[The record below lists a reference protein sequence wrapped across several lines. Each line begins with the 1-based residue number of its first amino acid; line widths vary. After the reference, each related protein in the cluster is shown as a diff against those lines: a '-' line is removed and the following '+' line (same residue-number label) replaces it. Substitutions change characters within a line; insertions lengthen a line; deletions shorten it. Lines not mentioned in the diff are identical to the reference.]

1 MKNMKK
7 RLIYPFIVLA
17 LCCFGTQPVFA
28 EETENLE
35 QKTEQKES
43 SSAPA
48 FLKPKIAE
56 VPIIMYHLVTKNSR
70 YIGKHGITPE
80 ELESDLK
87 FLKEKGYQTIVME
100 DLIAF
105 VKKERD
111 LPDKPIVLTF
121 DDGNSSD
128 YRYLYPLLQKYDMK
142 AVVSVLGRPTDEC
155 TVLASNHEGTHNFP
169 TLTWNQIKEM
179 NDSKLVEIQNHSY
192 DLHKDEGSG
201 QKQGESVEDYHKRLR
216 EDLKKMQARTKEML
230 GFEPNTFTYPFGIV
244 SDNAKPV
251 LDELEIIAT
260 LSCHDGINYLKEND
274 LECLYRLKRDNRP
287 NGVSVSEVLEK
298 MRRPQ
303 S

>member
-1 MKNMKK
+1 MKNVKK
-7 RLIYPFIVLA
+7 RLIYPFIVMM
-17 LCCFGTQPVFA
+17 LCCFGAQPVFA
-28 EETENLE
+28 EKAEES
-35 QKTEQKES
+35 KTEES
-43 SSAPA
+43 SATPA
-48 FLKPKIAE
+48 FFKQETVE

-87 FLKEKGYQTIVME
+87 YLKEKGYQTVVME

-105 VKKERD
+105 VNNGIK
-111 LPDKPIVLTF
+111 LPDKSIVLTF

-155 TVLASNHEGTHNFP
+155 TVLASNHESTKIFP

-179 NDSKLVEIQNHSY
+179 NDSKYVEIQNHSY

-201 QKQGESVEDYHKRLR
+201 QKHGESVENYQKRLR
-216 EDLKKMQARTKEML
+216 EDLTKMQMRIKEVL

-251 LDELEIIAT
+251 LKELGLIAT
-260 LSCHDGINYLKEND
+260 LSCHDGMNYLKEND
-274 LECLYRLKRDNRP
+274 LDCLYRLKRDNRP
-287 NGVSVSEVLEK
+287 SGVPVSELLEK
-298 MRRPQ
+298 MNRPQ